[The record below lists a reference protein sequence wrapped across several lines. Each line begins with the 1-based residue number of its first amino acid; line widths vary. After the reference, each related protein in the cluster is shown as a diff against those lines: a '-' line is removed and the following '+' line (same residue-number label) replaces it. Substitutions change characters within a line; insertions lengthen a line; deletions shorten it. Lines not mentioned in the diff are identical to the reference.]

1 MHGRAKIR
9 ILSLGVSEKSERVR
23 DIMNTRNDQCT
34 KDLDFLSF
42 YRMKFIFTGRCS
54 AV

>member
-9 ILSLGVSEKSERVR
+9 ILSLGVGEKSERVR

-34 KDLDFLSF
+34 EDLDFLL
-42 YRMKFIFTGRCS
+42 M
-54 AV
+54 